1 MRISFELVT
10 ALQYELRAAQRQLAS
25 FKSGQKYV
33 TMKKEHEEER
43 CRLERQIRLLQE
55 ELHRLRLEQLYA
67 RQQWFES
74 TDDMQAEYEKKIR
87 VLQAENARLYE
98 RSFKAE
104 AQRDDA
110 YDKITEMRRENYQ
123 LATELEEE
131 KGKNQKLI
139 AQINKDFENSSLPS
153 SAQTIRKKKIPN
165 NREESGRKP
174 GAQPGHPGHSRKK
187 QIPNQTVLLQPS
199 QEILD
204 DPDFRKTSK
213 TITKQLVNVQVC
225 LNVIEY
231 KADVYR
237 SAKTG
242 ELYHAEFPAGV
253 VDDVNYGSS
262 VRAFLFML
270 NHDCCVSIDKCRDF
284 LKNLTDGKLDISK
297 GMISKLSKE
306 FSEKSKSLR
315 KSAVSEMFLS
325 PVMHTDCTNAR
336 VNGQS
341 AYVFICAAPDGPA
354 LYYAR
359 ETKGHAGVAGTLVE
373 DYQGILIHDHER
385 TFYRYGS
392 AHQECLAH
400 VLRYLKGSMEN
411 EPERTWNQDMHS
423 LLQEMIHYVNG
434 LEPGEERDSEKV
446 LGYETRYD
454 QILETARNEYTD
466 VPCSDYYRDGFNLA
480 ARMKDYRDAHLLF
493 LHDSRVPTTNN
504 LAERLLRFIKRKQNQ
519 AVTFRSNESLG
530 FLCDSMSVLFL
541 MRQED
546 DGNLYDKVSAVF
558 G

>member
-10 ALQYELRAAQRQLAS
+10 ALQYDLKAAQRQLAS

-33 TMKKEHEEER
+33 TMKKEHETELR
-43 CRLERQIRLLQE
+43 RLERQIKSLQE
-55 ELHRLRLEQLYA
+55 ELHRLRLEQLHA
-67 RQQWFES
+67 REQWFKS
-74 TDDMQAEYEKKIR
+74 TDDMQAEYERQIR
-87 VLQAENARLYE
+87 ILQAENARLYE
-98 RSFKAE
+98 RSIKAE
-104 AQRDDA
+104 AQRDAA
-110 YDKITEMRRENYQ
+110 YDKITEMRREKYQ
-123 LATELEEE
+123 LAAELEEE
-131 KGKNQKLI
+131 KGRNQKLI

-153 SAQTIRKKKIPN
+153 SAQTIRRKKIPN
-165 NREESGRKP
+165 NREATDRRP
-174 GAQPGHPGHSRKK
+174 GGQPGHPGHSRKK
-187 QIPNQTVLLQPS
+187 QTPTQTVLLQPS

-204 DPDFRKTSK
+204 DPDFRKTSR
-213 TITKQLVNVQVC
+213 TITKQMVNVQVR

-237 SAKTG
+237 NSKTG
-242 ELYHAEFPAGV
+242 ETCHAAFPDGV
-253 VDDVNYGSS
+253 VDDVNYGAS
-262 VRAFLFML
+262 VRAFLFLL

-284 LKNLTDGKLDISK
+284 LKNLTGGKLDISK

-306 FSEKSKSLR
+306 FAKKSEPLR
-315 KSAVSEMFLS
+315 KSAVSEMFLH
-325 PVMHTDCTNAR
+325 PAMHADCTNAR

-341 AYVFICAAPDGPA
+341 AYVFICAVPDGPA

-359 ETKGHAGVAGTLVE
+359 KVKGHAGVAGTPIE
-373 DYQGILIHDHER
+373 DYQGILVHDHEK

-411 EPERTWNQDMHS
+411 EPERTWNKDMHS

-434 LEPGEERDSEKV
+434 LKSGGERDPAKV
-446 LGYETRYD
+446 LEYETRYD
-454 QILETARNEYTD
+454 QLLETALNEYAD
-466 VPCSDYYRDGFNLA
+466 IPCSDYYRDGFNLA
-480 ARMKDYRDAHLLF
+480 TRMKEYRDAHLLF

-504 LAERLLRFIKRKQNQ
+504 LAERLLRYIKRKQNQ
-519 AVTFRSNESLG
+519 AVSFRSNESLE

-546 DGNLYDKVSAVF
+546 GNLYDKVSAVF